1 MCGIPVH
8 RSSVLSLENV
18 KCEYENKNRG
28 RFIHRKRKR
37 VGVAKRENG
46 SFLFF
51 SRFPR
56 SLSQENLNCQVV
68 EKKKDNAYGE
78 AIRTLKPK

>member
-8 RSSVLSLENV
+8 RPSVFSLEFV

-51 SRFPR
+51 SRF
-56 SLSQENLNCQVV
+56 SVFALALAGKFKLSSC
-68 EKKKDNAYGE
+68 
-78 AIRTLKPK
+78 

>member
-8 RSSVLSLENV
+8 RSSVFSLENV

-51 SRFPR
+51 SRFSR

-68 EKKKDNAYGE
+68 ERKKKKKKRLWTGYS
-78 AIRTLKPK
+78 P